1 MKIKFIDKYGS
12 TILTFLG
19 ATGVIATGYLTA
31 RASFNAMEE
40 IDLEEQHTEEKIEKK
55 EKAKIYVKHFAVP
68 VAVGA
73 ATVGTIFG
81 AHILDKKQQAALMSS
96 YAMLNEFHKAYRQK
110 NIEINGEEAD
120 EKVVDAMA
128 RERYDYHCTDMTCP
142 DAKMTFVE
150 DISGDEII
158 AYERDIIDAEYHLNR
173 DYILSCGATVNL
185 WRSMLGLPL
194 KPEYD
199 KQGWDM
205 DGGIYWL
212 DFEHRKEPDGR
223 VRIVPIFSPVE
234 GEAYGDGIHYF
245 EATAYPTE

>member
-1 MKIKFIDKYGS
+1 MKMNFIDKYGS

-40 IDLEEQHTEEKIEKK
+40 IEIEEQHTGELIDKK

-68 VAVGA
+68 AAVGA

-81 AHILDKKQQAALMSS
+81 AHILDKKQQAVLTTS
-96 YAMLNEFHKAYRQK
+96 YAMLNEYHKAYRQK

-120 EKVVDAMA
+120 EKVVDALA
-128 RERYDYHCTDMTCP
+128 RERCDYHRIDMTCP
-142 DAKMTFVE
+142 DAKMTFVD

-158 AYERDIIDAEYHLNR
+158 AYERDIIDAEYHLNMN
-173 DYILSCGATVNL
+173 YALSGGVTVNM
-185 WRSMLGLPL
+185 WRAMLGLPL

-199 KQGWDM
+199 DIGWSM
-205 DGGIYWL
+205 DGIYWL
-212 DFEHRKEPDGR
+212 DFEHKKEPDGR
-223 VRIVPIFSPVE
+223 VRIISMFSPE
-234 GEAYGDGIHYF
+234 DADIDNSYF
-245 EATAYPTE
+245 PWATAYPRE